1 MGILNNGIFGGFSN
15 KTGPL
20 VGRKVKGRN
29 VITGL
34 HHYPK
39 GPVDEKVRLSQQK
52 LVLMNGFLGQISLVI
67 ANGFKEYAQKSTTIN
82 AAYKHNYPNAFV
94 QTPEGLVLDYSKL
107 VYSRGKVSTPCAPKV
122 TAVAGGLQFAWQN
135 AVQNEFNLYMDRA
148 SVVVYNADKRI
159 AVIKE
164 NVALRKDL
172 GYVFE
177 LPNDFTGDELHCY
190 MSFNSAN
197 GKVVGDSVWCG
208 EIVV

>member
-39 GPVDEKVRLSQQK
+39 GSVDEKVRLSQQK
-52 LVLMNGFLGQISLVI
+52 LVLLNGFLGQISPVI
-67 ANGFKEYAQKSTTIN
+67 ANGFKDYAQKSTTIN
-82 AAYKHNYPNAFV
+82 AAYKYNYPNAFV
-94 QTPEGLVLDYSKL
+94 QAPQGFVLDYSKL
-107 VYSRGKVSTPCAPKV
+107 VYSRGKVSMPCAPKI
-122 TAVAGGLQFAWQN
+122 TSVAGGLQFTWQN
-135 AVQNEFNLYMDRA
+135 AVQNEFNLYTDKA
-148 SVVVYNADKRI
+148 TFVVYNAEKHI

-164 NVALRKDL
+164 NIALRKDL

-177 LPNDFTGDELHCY
+177 LPNDFAGDELHCY
-190 MSFNSAN
+190 MSFNCAN
-197 GKVVGDSVWCG
+197 RKVVGDSVWCM
-208 EIVV
+208 IS